1 MNRRR
6 WLLVGGGVLVVLV
19 ALVAFGTWWFFFRDD
34 APAAVSLDQ
43 AVEAAG
49 GGTSTT
55 GQPDST
61 APAQGEP
68 GESSTT
74 TAATTATTT
83 ATTGDAT
90 GDASDGSA
98 AAGIDGTW
106 LVDTSIGSFDFDS
119 ADGSFVGFRVSE
131 ELTIGSQTAVGRT
144 GDVAGSLTI
153 DGTTVSDVT
162 IEADLSQLVTN
173 DSRRDRAARGALDTE
188 QFPLATFVQTQPLEI
203 PADAAAGG
211 PVSVTAVG
219 DLTIHGVTQSVEV
232 PIQAQ
237 LVDDV
242 IALIGSLPVS
252 FADYGVT
259 APSAPI
265 VVSVEDNGTIEFQL
279 LFTRA

>member
-61 APAQGEP
+61 ASAQGEP

-279 LFTRA
+279 LFTRS